1 MRFYLLDDDRNILKM
16 AANLIEDYGLGHVIG
31 MATNPKEAF
40 EELKS
45 LQPDIC
51 IVDLLMPGMN
61 GNTFIKKAKESHR
74 HISFIMI
81 SQVSSDDMISEAYEK
96 GASFYIH
103 KPINV
108 IEFRS
113 VIQSVSEKITMQ
125 RTLDSIK
132 GVLGRSIEMPMAQ
145 PKKPVIKDQ
154 FNKNLQKILGNLG
167 ILGEKGTYDLITVC
181 EALKGTGNWKESQI
195 NDIIR
200 QLGQEPKIVKQ
211 RMRRA
216 LSKAL
221 TNIAHSG
228 IEDYLGEHFIRY
240 AHSLFDFQSVK
251 EEMDYLR
258 GKRKKGG
265 KVSLTRFIEAILL
278 MADEMTY

>member
-154 FNKNLQKILGNLG
+154 FNKNLQK
-167 ILGEKGTYDLITVC
+167 
-181 EALKGTGNWKESQI
+181 
-195 NDIIR
+195 
-200 QLGQEPKIVKQ
+200 
-211 RMRRA
+211 
-216 LSKAL
+216 
-221 TNIAHSG
+221 
-228 IEDYLGEHFIRY
+228 F
-240 AHSLFDFQSVK
+240 
-251 EEMDYLR
+251 
-258 GKRKKGG
+258 
-265 KVSLTRFIEAILL
+265 
-278 MADEMTY
+278 